1 MCETRVP
8 LVIVIIAQITEA
20 AACVPDK
27 FGQLELV
34 RDCMRRRCK
43 AQITDSEAH
52 LVTVVN
58 IILLTDAF
66 KR

>member
-1 MCETRVP
+1 MCETRVL
-8 LVIVIIAQITEA
+8 LVIDIKAQITEA
-20 AACVPDK
+20 AACVPET
-27 FGQLELV
+27 FGQLEFV

-52 LVTVVN
+52 LVIVVN

-66 KR
+66 KQ